1 MPQTYAITAPNGKTL
16 EITGDHVPTEA
27 ELHDIFANAGVDTAP
42 AATSLPDVSAHA
54 GVPARGRGTQLDLDK
69 SNRGVALA
77 TTPLAHPTGIDA
89 IDGFTS
95 PVGLASLA
103 AGGVGIARA
112 GMAGGVTA
120 AAKTAIADA
129 SPLIKYEATKT
140 ALEKIGL
147 PSPLAIAAAIAV
159 SGYKK
164 PGKAAPAGPPSTA
177 APAGVETAQDALARR
192 MASPP
197 TAAPVAAE
205 AAPAVEAAAPA
216 VAPAAAST
224 PAAATE
230 FEAARAIRMGPDGKL
245 VGRPGGNPALPDQKA
260 LNDAAIAAKR
270 VAYQAS
276 LQPDADAVVKA
287 SGKLHFTAPEWAAFR
302 ELRAR
307 GVGLEEA
314 ATGARAAGQ
323 LARQFGLSQPTAAQT
338 SFPKGNRR

>member
-1 MPQTYAITAPNGKTL
+1 MPDTYTFTGSDGVARSFVGDRPPSADEMATL
-16 EITGDHVPTEA
+16 ERAEA
-27 ELHDIFANAGVDTAP
+27 SKGVTA
-42 AATSLPDVSAHA
+42 LPDVSAHA

-69 SNRGVALA
+69 SNRGAALA
-77 TTPLAHPTGIDA
+77 TTPLAHPTGVDA
-89 IDGFTS
+89 IDSFTS
-95 PVGLASLA
+95 PLGLASLA

-129 SPLIKYEATKT
+129 SPLIKYEVSKA
-140 ALEKIGL
+140 ALEHVGV
-147 PSPLAIAAAIAV
+147 PSVIAMPLAMAF

-164 PGKAAPAGPPSTA
+164 GAKAPAGPPSTA

-192 MASPP
+192 MATAPA
-197 TAAPVAAE
+197 AAPVAAE